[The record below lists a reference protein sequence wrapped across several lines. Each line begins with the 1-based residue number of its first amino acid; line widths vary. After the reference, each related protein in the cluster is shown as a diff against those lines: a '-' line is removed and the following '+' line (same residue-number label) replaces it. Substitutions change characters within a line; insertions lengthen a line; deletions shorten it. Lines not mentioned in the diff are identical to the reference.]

1 MAVTSEVSFANLL
14 AMIIL
19 LLIHPHLASTFKTA
33 LWLAPSEIFTLTWT
47 RVVAAVVEPFV
58 GPAEMLRISSR
69 VFFELIVP
77 DEIRAAVAGGFRD
90 VATSCMSRIR
100 VSHVQNQ
107 RYCSFTMYR
116 EQPEDQRGARGSV
129 NDKVMTVRW
138 NEIDSHEFVEKQE
151 RTQNFMVPQLS
162 WPN

>member
-47 RVVAAVVEPFV
+47 RVVAAVLEPFV
-58 GPAEMLRISSR
+58 GPAEMLRISSC
-69 VFFELIVP
+69 VIFQLVVP
-77 DEIRAAVAGGFRD
+77 DEIRAAVAGGFGD
-90 VATSCMSRIR
+90 VTTGCVLR

-116 EQPEDQRGARGSV
+116 V
-129 NDKVMTVRW
+129 
-138 NEIDSHEFVEKQE
+138 
-151 RTQNFMVPQLS
+151 
-162 WPN
+162 